1 MAALGALCQEQPIA
15 HVHSHEKGPKVAKYM
30 NVGRSWRTPAKH
42 DLLSSMLGQEVG
54 AASRIVDARAL
65 AWIDLTAGDAAS
77 VDGLDWATACSP
89 GILARHAAKSSKP
102 VEIDLYEIQAATY
115 DRLLTNLAVHLPKF
129 GYTQVNDDSWQIGE
143 RVALRTHNSSGHSAS
158 IDHITRHHAVF
169 VINDPNAITEWAM
182 RPTFAAEIA
191 RVTWLFRTVST
202 MGCNVAGIKRLP
214 IGERI
219 DWFDTVESQQA
230 ALPAHRD
237 LLLASISRDEAQWAY
252 LIGTARKWRATT
264 EKVVNTA
271 FRKIGKGAA
280 MSWFLDDADAFQEEK
295 LRLFLQKPERQKLV
309 GREAEWIAA
318 GRAERLAMLPAEQ
331 APEGPDEDPDD
342 WGLFGIGDVA

>member
-1 MAALGALCQEQPIA
+1 M
-15 HVHSHEKGPKVAKYM
+15 AKYM

-54 AASRIVDARAL
+54 AAAKIPDARVL
-65 AWIDLTAGDAAS
+65 SWIDLTAGDAAR

-89 GILARHAAKSSKP
+89 GILARHATKSSKP

-115 DRLLTNLAVHLPKF
+115 DRLLSNLAAHLPDL
-129 GYTQVNDDSWQIGE
+129 GYAQVDETSWEISS
-143 RVALRTHNSSGHSAS
+143 RVTLRTHNSSGHAAS
-158 IDHITRHHAVF
+158 INHITRNHAVF
-169 VINDPNAITEWAM
+169 VVNDPNAITEWAM

-191 RVTWLFRTVST
+191 QMTWLFRTVST

-214 IGERI
+214 INERI

-237 LLLASISRDEAQWAY
+237 LLLASIARDEAQWAY
-252 LIGTARKWRATT
+252 LIGTARKWRSTT
-264 EKVVNTA
+264 EKVVGTA

-280 MSWFLDDADAFQEEK
+280 VSWFLDDADAFQEEK
-295 LRLFLQKPERQKLV
+295 LRLFLQKPERRKLV

-318 GRAERLAMLPAEQ
+318 RRAARLAMLP
-331 APEGPDEDPDD
+331 PEEATDGSDVDLDD
-342 WGLFGIGDVA
+342 GLFGIGDVA

>member
-1 MAALGALCQEQPIA
+1 
-15 HVHSHEKGPKVAKYM
+15 M

-54 AASRIVDARAL
+54 AAGRIADARAL
-65 AWIDLTAGDAAS
+65 SWIDLTAGDAAL

-115 DRLLTNLAVHLPKF
+115 DRLLGNLATHLPEL
-129 GYTQVNDDSWQIGE
+129 GYEQVDDTTWSLGS
-143 RVALRTHNSSGHSAS
+143 RVALRTHNSSGHAAS
-158 IDHITRHHAVF
+158 VGHITKHHAVF
-169 VINDPNAITEWAM
+169 VVNDPNAITEWAM

-191 RVTWLFRTVST
+191 RTAWMFRTVST

-230 ALPAHRD
+230 ALPDHRD
-237 LLLASISRDEAQWAY
+237 LLLASIARDEAQWAY
-252 LIGTARKWRATT
+252 LIGTARKWRSTT
-264 EKVVNTA
+264 EKVIGTA

-309 GREAEWIAA
+309 GREAEWISS
-318 GRAERLAMLPAEQ
+318 GRIERLAMLPPEQ
-331 APEGPDEDPDD
+331 AASKSDD
-342 WGLFGIGDVA
+342 DSDGWDLFSVGDVA

>member
-1 MAALGALCQEQPIA
+1 MAK
-15 HVHSHEKGPKVAKYM
+15 HM

-42 DLLSSMLGQEVG
+42 DLLGSMLGQEVG
-54 AASRIVDARAL
+54 AAAKIADARAL
-65 AWIDLTAGDAAS
+65 SWIDLTAGDAARI
-77 VDGLDWATACSP
+77 DGLDWASACSP
-89 GILARHAAKSSKP
+89 GILARHATKSTKP

-115 DRLLTNLAVHLPKF
+115 DRLLTNLAVHLPEL
-129 GYTQVNDDSWQIGE
+129 GYSQVAETRWEIGT
-143 RVALRTHNSSGHSAS
+143 RVALRTHNSSGRTAS
-158 IDHITRHHAVF
+158 IDHITRNHAVF
-169 VINDPNAITEWAM
+169 VVNDPNAITEWAM

-191 RVTWLFRTVST
+191 QTTWLFRTFST

-252 LIGTARKWRATT
+252 LIGTARKWRTTT
-264 EKVVNTA
+264 EKVAETA
-271 FRKIGKGAA
+271 FRKIGKGTAL
-280 MSWFLDDADAFQEEK
+280 SWFLDDADAFQEEK

-318 GRAERLAMLPAEQ
+318 GRAERLAMLPPPEQ
-331 APEGPDEDPDD
+331 APDGPDDDPDD
-342 WGLFGIGDVA
+342 WGLFGIEDAA

>member
-1 MAALGALCQEQPIA
+1 
-15 HVHSHEKGPKVAKYM
+15 M

-54 AASRIVDARAL
+54 AASRIGDARAL
-65 AWIDLTAGDAAS
+65 SWIDLTAGDAAS
-77 VDGLDWATACSP
+77 IDGLDWASACSP
-89 GILARHAAKSSKP
+89 GILARHATKSSKP

-115 DRLLTNLAVHLPKF
+115 DRLLTNLAARLPEL
-129 GYTQVNDDSWQIGE
+129 GYVQASEGHWAIGD
-143 RVALRTHNSSGHSAS
+143 RVKLRTHNSSGHSAS
-158 IDHITRHHAVF
+158 INHITPNHAVF
-169 VINDPNAITEWAM
+169 VVNDPNAITEWAM

-191 RVTWLFRTVST
+191 QITWLFRTVST

-237 LLLASISRDEAQWAY
+237 LLLASIARDEAQWAY
-252 LIGTARKWRATT
+252 LIGTARKWRSTT
-264 EKVVNTA
+264 EKVIGTA

-280 MSWFLDDADAFQEEK
+280 MSWFRDDADAFQEEK

-309 GREAEWIAA
+309 GREAEWIAS
-318 GRAERLAMLPAEQ
+318 GRVARLGMLPPPEQ
-331 APEGPDEDPDD
+331 ASVESDDDPDEWD
-342 WGLFGIGDVA
+342 LFTVGDVA